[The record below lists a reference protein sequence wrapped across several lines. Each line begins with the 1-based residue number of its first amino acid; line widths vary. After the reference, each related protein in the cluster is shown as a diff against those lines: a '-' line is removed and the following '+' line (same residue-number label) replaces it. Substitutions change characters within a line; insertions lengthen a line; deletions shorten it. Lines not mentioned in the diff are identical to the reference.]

1 MTGSGVLQAGC
12 KARRLTPL
20 HSVSQCSDW
29 GCPLYIVT
37 TGNWSP
43 GVRIFQASLVFP
55 ESWGGYNSVSNK
67 WNDLEMHSVVM
78 KVFEIW
84 HHSLE
89 RAHSGGTRVAS
100 FCAYGEKQL
109 HQPCAVPWE
118 GRRVWWEAIYLA
130 VLESTQQSCKPAT
143 MTFLPMCE
151 IMLYLSIT
159 L

>member
-1 MTGSGVLQAGC
+1 MFNSSPQCFSVFWLGLPFEHCDHRQLISWCQDFLGVPC
-12 KARRLTPL
+12 FST
-20 HSVSQCSDW
+20 
-29 GCPLYIVT
+29 
-37 TGNWSP
+37 
-43 GVRIFQASLVFP
+43 

-109 HQPCAVPWE
+109 HQPRAVPWE

-130 VLESTQQSCKPAT
+130 VLESTQQSCKPAM
-143 MTFLPMCE
+143 MTFLPVCE
-151 IMLYLSIT
+151 IMLYLSIP